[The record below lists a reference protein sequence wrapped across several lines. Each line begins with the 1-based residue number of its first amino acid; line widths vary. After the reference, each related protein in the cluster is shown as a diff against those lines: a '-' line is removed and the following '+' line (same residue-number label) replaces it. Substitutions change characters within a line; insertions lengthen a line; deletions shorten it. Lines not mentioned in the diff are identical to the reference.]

1 MTAGPVAGLS
11 ARHPRVQRLRRLAT
25 RRRARDEERVFVVDG
40 PTLVGEAL
48 DAGLEVEA
56 VFVGAGGGPVPPV
69 AARAAAAGVP
79 VHHLA
84 PGVLERVAGT
94 VTPQPVLAVA
104 ARPDAGA
111 AALDDPAADLVLVL
125 VGVADPGNAGTLLRT
140 AEAAGAGAVVVAGG
154 SVDPFGPKCVRA
166 SAGAVFRVPVVAVDD
181 PLAALDRLA
190 ARGVRRLATVVSGG
204 RPYDEVDLTG
214 PVAVVVGNEAH
225 GLGPAVAG
233 AVDEAVTIP
242 MAGRAESLNVGMAG
256 AVLCFEVL
264 RQRRAAHR

>member
-1 MTAGPVAGLS
+1 MSTAPAGLS
-11 ARHPRVQRLRRLAT
+11 ARHPAVARLRRLAA
-25 RRRARDEERVFVVDG
+25 RRRAREEEAAFLVEG
-40 PTLVGEAL
+40 PVLVADAL
-48 DAGLEVEA
+48 DAGVALEA
-56 VFVGAGGGPVPPV
+56 VFVAAGAEPAV

-79 VHHLA
+79 VHRLA
-84 PGVLERVAGT
+84 AGVLEKVAAT
-94 VTPQPVLAVA
+94 VSPRPVVAVA
-104 ARPDAGA
+104 ARPSAPPGVLA
-111 AALDDPAADLVLVL
+111 TTDLAVAL

-166 SAGAVFRVPVVAVDD
+166 SAGAVFRVPVVEEDD
-181 PLAALDRLA
+181 PLAAMAVLA
-190 ARGVRRLATVVSGG
+190 GAGLRRLATVVAGG

-225 GLGPAVAG
+225 GLDPIVAA

-242 MAGRAESLNVGMAG
+242 MAGRAESLNVAMAG

-264 RQRRAAHR
+264 RQRRRVGR